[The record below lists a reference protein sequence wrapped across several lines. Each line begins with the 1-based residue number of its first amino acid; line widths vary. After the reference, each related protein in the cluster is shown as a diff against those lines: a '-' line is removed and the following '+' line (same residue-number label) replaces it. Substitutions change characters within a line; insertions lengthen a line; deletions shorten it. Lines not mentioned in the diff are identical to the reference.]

1 MYRLPHTNQ
10 NIAEGKR
17 TGQNA
22 KSVHSSQYIVNIY
35 TDTFVESNTDVDRKT
50 NKSKA
55 PQKTIT
61 NANMKSD
68 IDEEQRL
75 LMSQLSEKH
84 LMVEKRLYKSD
95 YRCMY

>member
-1 MYRLPHTNQ
+1 MYRLPHTYQ
-10 NIAEGKR
+10 NIAEGNR
-17 TGQNA
+17 IGQKP
-22 KSVHSSQYIVNIY
+22 KSVHSSQYIVNIN
-35 TDTFVESNTDVDRKT
+35 TDTYVESNTDVDQKT

-75 LMSQLSEKH
+75 
-84 LMVEKRLYKSD
+84 
-95 YRCMY
+95 